1 MNYDISASMT
11 RDDADALVRIRLI
24 ESYLDLQAIGFTAD
38 SKLSKS
44 YRRVI
49 KDFSSPSEWE
59 EFKNN
64 EENK

>member
-1 MNYDISASMT
+1 MNYDISANMT

-24 ESYLDLQAIGFTAD
+24 ESYLDLLPVSGFTNEN
-38 SKLSKS
+38 KLLKA

-64 EENK
+64 Y